1 MGGWC
6 KCYLACFPIRAKSA
20 SQPWAGEAASST
32 SRTAAIPQTFL
43 KSLHIILTPPSLSSC
58 SLTVFSLWIDSRS
71 RRALAC
77 QAGGGRHST
86 DSLVHCRP
94 PALTHTDKPPAAAPT
109 PVLGGRFLHVLENF
123 KRVCVLDAF
132 PIGCNLWFQQKVCC
146 FSAPRHG
153 R

>member
-32 SRTAAIPQTFL
+32 SRAAAIPQTFL

-71 RRALAC
+71 R
-77 QAGGGRHST
+77 
-86 DSLVHCRP
+86 
-94 PALTHTDKPPAAAPT
+94 PALVRLEAAGTLLTHWSTAGHR
-109 PVLGGRFLHVLENF
+109 L
-123 KRVCVLDAF
+123 
-132 PIGCNLWFQQKVCC
+132 
-146 FSAPRHG
+146 
-153 R
+153 